1 MIVVPIQ
8 FKYVQIAKYSR
19 DDSLLKICFNDG
31 SKDHIIE
38 KHSSDIGRV
47 EEFVEMIISETR
59 TMAKQSNAQKNA
71 GMLGDVV
78 SIRFTEDEET
88 LYERLEVVFSRVK
101 EELRKAKMAK
111 DATNYLQTLSNLQGA
126 TFNI

>member
-1 MIVVPIQ
+1 MRCEGLRGTPRSKPLW
-8 FKYVQIAKYSR
+8 F
-19 DDSLLKICFNDG
+19 LLLEGIFR
-31 SKDHIIE
+31 IE
-38 KHSSDIGRV
+38 LLRAVRADAMRKFGL
-47 EEFVEMIISETR
+47 
-59 TMAKQSNAQKNA
+59 